1 MVVVIVIVSF
11 SFRCSSF
18 HKCKQWGINPLQSTL
33 NSMLI
38 IIQYKY
44 TMMYTVQCTTGVNWD
59 IYVPWKDNGLRATSF
74 SQVLVLVNTD
84 SVNDCII
91 ECC

>member
-1 MVVVIVIVSF
+1 MVIVIVSF
-11 SFRCSSF
+11 SFCCSSF
-18 HKCKQWGINPLQSTL
+18 HKCKQWCVNPLLSTL

-38 IIQYKY
+38 IISKKY
-44 TMMYTVQCTTGVNWD
+44 NIMYSVQCTTGVNWD
-59 IYVPWKDNGLRATSF
+59 IYVPWKDKGLRATSF
-74 SQVLVLVNTD
+74 SQVLVLFNTD